1 MTHANEV
8 VDYGVDKNG
17 KPRRVPVRLL
27 NAPESLIYWFV
38 ICVPLIWF
46 VGPHFRPLF
55 FDNDVWFD
63 RSLILTLMGWIPLGI
78 VGNVFIRVINVGVLR
93 TASRRPLGHKMT
105 LTGVKSHNKITRHT
119 PPNIKG

>member
-1 MTHANEV
+1 MTPANEV
-8 VDYGVDKNG
+8 IDYGVDKNG

-63 RSLILTLMGWIPLGI
+63 R
-78 VGNVFIRVINVGVLR
+78 
-93 TASRRPLGHKMT
+93 
-105 LTGVKSHNKITRHT
+105 
-119 PPNIKG
+119 